1 MIIVTQI
8 PFLATVVISFM
19 NWNAYYP
26 NNRGFAGIDNF
37 KTVLTDVDAREAI
50 IVTILLGI
58 AGSFVAGFFL
68 QMVNRKAGEPFHPAG
83 LIASIIGGMVLI
95 FVARLLHI
103 A

>member
-1 MIIVTQI
+1 MGIIRMIIVGLI
-8 PFLATVVISFM
+8 VGALARWF
-19 NWNAYYP
+19 YP
-26 NNRGFAGIDNF
+26 GPVHAGW
-37 KTVLTDVDAREAI
+37 
-50 IVTILLGI
+50 IVTVLLGI

-83 LIASIIGGMVLI
+83 LVTSIIGGMVLI

>member
-1 MIIVTQI
+1 MGIIRMIIVGLI
-8 PFLATVVISFM
+8 VGLLARWF
-19 NWNAYYP
+19 YP
-26 NNRGFAGIDNF
+26 GPVHAGW
-37 KTVLTDVDAREAI
+37 

-58 AGSFVAGFFL
+58 AGSFLAGFVL

-83 LIASIIGGMVLI
+83 LLASIVGGMVLI

>member
-1 MIIVTQI
+1 MGIIRMIVIGLIVGA
-8 PFLATVVISFM
+8 LARWF
-19 NWNAYYP
+19 YP
-26 NNRGFAGIDNF
+26 GPVHAGW
-37 KTVLTDVDAREAI
+37 

-58 AGSFVAGFFL
+58 AGSFVAGFVL
-68 QMVNRKAGEPFHPAG
+68 QMVNRKAGAPLHPAG